1 MVVSLPLLLLLD
13 GYYGDGNWVFLECIP
28 CPDYRP
34 LTIVLPL
41 LPAIQANGAVCSKQI
56 VKPLLSTLCKKGAD
70 RPAPQGWF
78 YSLEVTDICGCR
90 KEKKVLGFI
99 KIKFDKVIKIT
110 LTHDEHIL
118 FTRIIFTGY
127 KSLTQQHASY
137 GNACHPEQSVPSRNF
152 VLTEITFEEGRRSDA
167 CKPSSK
173 SLERNSRILR
183 HLNALHLFPF
193 NYILRA
199 SKIFYFRNTGIVDF
213 REKLSRSRFN
223 LAAEKIRPIITKSGF
238 ANYHDDGVI
247 YGHMADVSWKR
258 ATDCSR
264 VSIEE
269 ARALKRSRK
278 RKS

>member
-41 LPAIQANGAVCSKQI
+41 LPAIQA
-56 VKPLLSTLCKKGAD
+56 CKKGAD

-137 GNACHPEQSVPSRNF
+137 GNACHPEQSLPSRNF

-173 SLERNSRILR
+173 
-183 HLNALHLFPF
+183 
-193 NYILRA
+193 
-199 SKIFYFRNTGIVDF
+199 NTGIVDF